1 MTFSNYEIES
11 CDDVN
16 WKGVFK
22 YRLPAKNKNDCKKYL
37 IHFKQFE
44 VLILVIFCINFIFV
58 FHT

>member
-22 YRLPAKNKNDCKKYL
+22 YRLPAKNKNDGKKYL

-44 VLILVIFCINFIFV
+44 VLILVIFCN
-58 FHT
+58 

>member
-22 YRLPAKNKNDCKKYL
+22 YCLPAKNKNDGKKYL

-44 VLILVIFCINFIFV
+44 VLILVIFCN
-58 FHT
+58 